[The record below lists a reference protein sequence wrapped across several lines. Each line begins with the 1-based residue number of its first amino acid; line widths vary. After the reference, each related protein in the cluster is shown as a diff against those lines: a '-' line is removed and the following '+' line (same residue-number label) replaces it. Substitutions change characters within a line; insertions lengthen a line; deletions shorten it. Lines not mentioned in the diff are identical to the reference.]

1 MEEIGWNRPS
11 GACILNWCHFLKSLE
26 SSVSKRAAMP
36 PDAMSHSR
44 PAGPGGLWL
53 SFRKGLMAVLTAALI
68 FSVALPPSAADAA
81 TKKKSSSSYNPR
93 YAAIV
98 IDADTGEVLHERYAD
113 KVLHP
118 ASLVKMM
125 TLLMAFEAL
134 NNGTL
139 TLRDRVRFSSHAA
152 AQVPSKLGVSAG
164 NSISV
169 EEAILALVTKSANDV
184 AVALG
189 ERIGGSEGRFVALM
203 NQKAKAIG
211 MSRSHFTN
219 ASGLHN
225 VNQVSSARDM
235 AILGRHLVMN
245 YPRQYRYFSTKNFK
259 FRGASHHN
267 HNRLMETYK
276 GMDGIKTGYIQP
288 SGFNLAASAVRGDR
302 RLIAVVFGGRT
313 AQSRN
318 NHVAELLDQGF
329 AKLGI
334 GSSAATTVAMNAVK
348 SAPAAPLPDR
358 KPGAAAAIPAQPQVL
373 AATTSAISGVAA
385 GRAAAPVTPPTR
397 PAALEGG
404 AIGEMIGEG
413 DIDPAVEGR
422 FETGMMAIAAMKTE
436 LRQPGATSPA
446 VPDGAANTQAAIDAQ
461 NSSFTRFPITDNQ
474 WAIQLGAFTSRVKSD
489 QALAES
495 VRRLPADMRAKAQ
508 PVIVPLKAGENWV
521 FRARLKG
528 LTRQEAYAAC
538 KYFSNCMTI
547 SPRAF

>member
-1 MEEIGWNRPS
+1 
-11 GACILNWCHFLKSLE
+11 
-26 SSVSKRAAMP
+26 MP
-36 PDAMSHSR
+36 PDAVNFILSAKQTGHLWGNMR
-44 PAGPGGLWL
+44 RGL
-53 SFRKGLMAVLTAALI
+53 AVVLIAAVI
-68 FSVALPPSAADAA
+68 FSIVLPPAIAEAA
-81 TKKKSSSSYNPR
+81 TKKKATSSYNPR

-98 IDADTGEVLHERYAD
+98 IDADSGAVLYERYAD
-113 KVLHP
+113 KSLHP

-125 TLLMAFEAL
+125 TLLLTFEAL

-139 TLRDRVRFSSHAA
+139 TLNDRVRFSSHAA
-152 AQVPSKLGVSAG
+152 SQAPSKLGVAAG

-169 EEAILALVTKSANDV
+169 EQAILALVTKSANDV

-189 ERIGGSEGRFVALM
+189 ERVGGSEGRFVVLM
-203 NQKAKAIG
+203 NQKAKALG
-211 MSRSHFTN
+211 MAQSHFTN
-219 ASGLHN
+219 PSGLHN

-245 YPRQYRYFSTKNFK
+245 YPRQYRYFSTKNFN
-259 FRGASHHN
+259 FQGTSLHN

-288 SGFNLAASAVRGDR
+288 SGFNLVASAVRGDR

-329 AKLGI
+329 AKLNAG
-334 GSSAATTVAMNAVK
+334 GTPSATVARNTL
-348 SAPAAPLPDR
+348 SPATPLPDR
-358 KPGAAAAIPAQPQVL
+358 KPATMAEAIALAQTAPAAAPSVQPQILTQTRL
-373 AATTSAISGVAA
+373 ASNAGPVSGVAA
-385 GRAAAPVTPPTR
+385 APV
-397 PAALEGG
+397 AASTQPDEMDLEKGE
-404 AIGEMIGEG
+404 IGKMIGEG
-413 DIDPAVEGR
+413 DIDPAVARR

-436 LRQPGATSPA
+436 MHQPGATSPP
-446 VPDGAANTQAAIDAQ
+446 VPDTSARSAAEQ
-461 NSSFTRFPITDNQ
+461 NASFTRFPITDDQ

-495 VRRLPADMRAKAQ
+495 VKRLPAAMRTKAQ